1 MTRPHSPALD
11 ALLGVA
17 HPVLDHGF
25 VRVVDYMGDDA
36 SIARAARVSYAR
48 HDAVRSAE
56 DDHRLIRYLLSHRHT
71 SPFEMCEIKM
81 HVKAPIFVARQ
92 WMRHRMS
99 SINEVSARYTT
110 LPADVY
116 VPEFADICGPG
127 TDNKQG
133 RGRTLGTGEADRA
146 WGVLCAAADDAVAAV
161 ARLTTGEPAGPAD
174 GPDAWGLPAVA
185 PEIARMVGPVS
196 QYTEW
201 VWKIDLHNL
210 LHFLSLRMDPH
221 AQLEIRRYAEVIARI
236 VEAWVPTSYEA
247 FRDYRLNATTLSAG
261 QTEAVRR
268 MLRGVPTTAADV
280 GLSAREWVALH
291 ARFGGA
297 L

>member
-1 MTRPHSPALD
+1 MTTRPNSPALD

-25 VRVVDYMGDDA
+25 VRVVDYMGNDA
-36 SIARAARVSYAR
+36 AIARAARVSYAR
-48 HDAVRSAE
+48 HDADRGAE
-56 DDHRLIRYLLSHRHT
+56 ADRRLIRYLLSHRHT
-71 SPFEMCEIKM
+71 SPFEMCEIKL

-116 VPEFADICGPG
+116 VPEIGDIAGPA

-133 RGRTLGTGEADRA
+133 RGAPLSPA
-146 WGVLCAAADDAVAAV
+146 LAAEVAETIHDLATASVGWVGGLTAGDDACS
-161 ARLTTGEPAGPAD
+161 
-174 GPDAWGLPAVA
+174 AVA
-185 PEIARMVGPVS
+185 PEIARMVGPVN

-210 LHFLSLRMDPH
+210 LHFLALRMDSH
-221 AQLEIRRYAEVIARI
+221 AQLEIRRYAEAIAGI
-236 VEAWVPTSYEA
+236 VAEWVPASWEA
-247 FRDYRLNATTLSAG
+247 FQDYRLDAVTLSAG
-261 QTEAVRR
+261 QIEALRR
-268 MLRGVPTTAADV
+268 MLRGEAVRGPDLGLSVREVADV
-280 GLSAREWVALH
+280 M
-291 ARFGGA
+291 ARFGGGQ
-297 L
+297 